1 VVGKCFAG
9 QPDTYPAIAAKLR
22 LLVAQPVV
30 GQLGHI

>member
-9 QPDTYPAIAAKLR
+9 QPDPDPAIAAKLR
-22 LLVAQPVV
+22 LSVAQPVV